1 MENKKDNK
9 GILIG
14 IIAFVAGVAFIA
26 YGTISLLNSKP
37 NVSDDNIN
45 DDNQDVENIDGPSVS
60 VTEDDVKNFLTDNAK
75 LVEYFTDYNADFDLG
90 EMNPVSISDIF
101 GWYFVFQ
108 YEHGEGES
116 LSNSKYTYKYT
127 MPVADADTFMR
138 AYLGIPASIVDVTKI
153 DFSKDFFNFTKDDNN
168 YYVEVVAT
176 GLDPIQTCVL
186 NDVNIVSD
194 SEIIVTYGV
203 MELGKTCEDK
213 SDSCYIK
220 KRELRLRKSDSG
232 FTILGAADVQEITD
246 NPDNQES
253 STDEN

>member
-1 MENKKDNK
+1 MEDKKDSK
-9 GILIG
+9 GLLIG

-37 NVSDDNIN
+37 EVSDNL
-45 DDNQDVENIDGPSVS
+45 DDDSQEIEN
-60 VTEDDVKNFLTDNAK
+60 N
-75 LVEYFTDYNADFDLG
+75 LG

-213 SDSCYIK
+213 SDSCYTK
-220 KRELRLRKSDSG
+220 KRELKLRKSDSG
-232 FTILGAADVQEITD
+232 FTILGAADVQENTE

-253 STDEN
+253 SNDEGQIVEE